1 MLFYVNP
8 VTIFPPVT
16 ACFKLKN
23 AFVVVVVIS
32 RQHISGLLHV
42 QFMWSCVHFAVVIL
56 LGHLRLS
63 AFLLSL

>member
-8 VTIFPPVT
+8 VSIFPPVA

-32 RQHISGLLHV
+32 RQHISGLLHLHL
-42 QFMWSCVHFAVVIL
+42 WSWVHFAVVIL